1 MEEEEEIN
9 TNTIENVEKKE
20 KININSLPMIC
31 LVEIAGFIDTDKK
44 CLIYRKISKKFNEA
58 IQIKLYMKA
67 SNDDAQFYK
76 KCFMVL
82 NSNCYKYYKD
92 NIYPYL
98 LNAET
103 LYDFLNSYSE
113 EVFNKL
119 FNYCFNELKKIMTSN
134 NLKFNEN
141 NLEKTFKKTLI
152 RFLITMTIKNFE
164 QQEYD
169 SLNFSELVPYSD
181 AKEMIVLLVKL
192 MTKLNY
198 LDLSYIKVND
208 NEFLSKLIDKIESK
222 DKFTL
227 VLEGLNLNSDLVK
240 KIKIITDKSFDIKI
254 EIDKK
259 YKGQINH
266 LGGKKMNKTK
276 NLNKKKFKNLE
287 FIK

>member
-9 TNTIENVEKKE
+9 TNTIKDLTKKE
-20 KININSLPMIC
+20 SINLNSLPMIC

-58 IQIKLYMKA
+58 IQMKLFMKA
-67 SNDDAQFYK
+67 NNDDAHFYK

-82 NSNCYKYYKD
+82 NTKCYKYYKN

-98 LNAET
+98 LNADT
-103 LYDFLNSYSE
+103 LYDFFNFYSE

-119 FNYCFNELKKIMTSN
+119 FNYCFNELKSIIISN
-134 NLKFNEN
+134 KLKLNEN
-141 NLEKTFKKTLI
+141 NLEKTFRKTLI
-152 RFLITMTIKNFE
+152 RFLITMTLKNFE

-192 MTKLNY
+192 MKQLNY
-198 LDLSYIKVND
+198 LDLSYIKIND

-227 VLEGLNLNSDLVK
+227 LLEGLSLDSDLVK
-240 KIKIITDKSFDIKI
+240 KIRMITDKSFDIKI
-254 EIDKK
+254 KIDKK
-259 YKGQINH
+259 YNGQINH
-266 LGGKKMNKTK
+266 LGGKKMNKSK